1 VLRAW
6 LACFEFIITGG
17 DPSIPSILVLYPTN
31 THSYNAI
38 LPIGP
43 SVVAIGEK
51 DKKMQDMNDIT
62 LLQLL
67 GTRTNLPLIACD
79 RVTLHHAIFRLN
91 EVHGE
96 VCCKGPSP
104 KRPLT

>member
-62 LLQLL
+62 LL
-67 GTRTNLPLIACD
+67 
-79 RVTLHHAIFRLN
+79 
-91 EVHGE
+91 
-96 VCCKGPSP
+96 
-104 KRPLT
+104 